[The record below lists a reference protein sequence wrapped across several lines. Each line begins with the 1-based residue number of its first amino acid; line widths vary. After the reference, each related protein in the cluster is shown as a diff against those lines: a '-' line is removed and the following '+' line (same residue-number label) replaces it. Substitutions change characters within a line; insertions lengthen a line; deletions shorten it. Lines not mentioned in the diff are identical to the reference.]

1 MAEAPGTGSTGGQ
14 QETRDGPHLRP
25 SFLLSER
32 PPVASGDGKDAGCQ
46 ADTPPG
52 SGQQVF
58 PRVRL
63 PSRQRSCGPTPTGR
77 LQGVPA
83 TSCRPRPSPPIWLG
97 ERPGRLLPEGT
108 QINRSVLLFQ
118 AVLRR
123 LARPTAVA
131 PVPSIA
137 AAEGARFSNQ
147 EEERGGRDGTIR
159 SPARG

>member
-1 MAEAPGTGSTGGQ
+1 MPRGPSAASLSRYVVALEAEASTGAHT
-14 QETRDGPHLRP
+14 E
-25 SFLLSER
+25 
-32 PPVASGDGKDAGCQ
+32 PPN
-46 ADTPPG
+46 
-52 SGQQVF
+52 
-58 PRVRL
+58 
-63 PSRQRSCGPTPTGR
+63 
-77 LQGVPA
+77 
-83 TSCRPRPSPPIWLG
+83 WLG

-108 QINRSVLLFQ
+108 QIDRSIGRSVLLFQ